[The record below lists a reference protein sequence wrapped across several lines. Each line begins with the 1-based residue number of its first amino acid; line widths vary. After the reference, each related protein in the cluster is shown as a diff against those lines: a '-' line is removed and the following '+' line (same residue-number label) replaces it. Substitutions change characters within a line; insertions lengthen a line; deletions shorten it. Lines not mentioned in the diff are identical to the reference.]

1 MPRRCPL
8 FAALTLALAL
18 LLAPVAVAGD
28 APKLRVAVMAFESAS
43 ADPAHESL
51 GKGLQAMI
59 TTDLHEVGQFDLVER
74 ARLADIQA
82 ELDLAKTGAIDKAT
96 ASRIGKL
103 AGASHLL
110 TGTVTVL
117 GARMRIDARL
127 FATESGDILLAESIE
142 GATDEFF
149 DLEKAL
155 VGKLVGATGVTMEP
169 RVRVRV
175 QRVHTADFKAFRTY
189 SEGIDAFDKEDY
201 QRSVELLARAAELD
215 PDFTLATLT
224 MEQYERE
231 IAAMKTRAIDV
242 AVDERRAAELKRN
255 EGAQKEVAELEPFW
269 ELARKTGK
277 DAAIE
282 RLWGIYNLYY
292 HYNDSYSR
300 LRNLHGIEDR
310 FELER
315 IADALAGQYFAEA
328 QALFPRVP
336 LSPEFKHH
344 WRWDREPTTDRDKK
358 KHDSEVVS
366 ARKNWAR
373 LCLRLHLDDKRCADL
388 LMRVAER
395 LTKAGAD
402 REDVARILQDAG
414 ERYRHAADPDAST
427 VAFSAAQKLSN
438 DTYNVSQLV
447 KEVEANRNVK
457 ALLSAC
463 KGPWIR
469 ESLALSG
476 WSKSFRATTC
486 DDYESGDLVEPLS
499 LDGARTLTSKRNVSK
514 RGPILVSGHPVWV
527 FGSRDITTG
536 PRATA
541 TSTDLLTYYVA
552 EEVDHGGSLA
562 IIDGQKRAALDLR
575 LEVSYKPHASW
586 YPMSAYRPRKDQTAV
601 EYTAARPRVVIAFGL
616 VDVDVRQS
624 DDPDT
629 GQRRI
634 TRPMRGYGVQLDAGR
649 VHLVELNEQPGPRAI
664 FRTNHFADLNLAWK
678 RVDLQTLASER
689 ASNTSRDTFPVR
701 VVVKGK
707 KVRVTVAGQSA
718 TFDLPGDLAE
728 APTGYYGVWLDG
740 VGYAHV
746 GGFGA
751 K

>member
-8 FAALTLALAL
+8 LAALTLVGAL
-18 LLAPVAVAGD
+18 LFIPAAVAGD

-110 TGTVTVL
+110 AGTVTVV
-117 GARMRIDARL
+117 GPKMRIDARL

-155 VGKLVGATGVTMEP
+155 VGKLVSATGVTMEP

-201 QRSVELLARAAELD
+201 QRSVELLAQAASID

-277 DAAIE
+277 GHAVE
-282 RLWGIYNLYY
+282 RLWGLYNLYR
-292 HYNDSYSR
+292 HYDDSYSR

-315 IADALAGQYFAEA
+315 IADALAGQYVAEA

-336 LSPEFKHH
+336 LTPEYKHG

-358 KHDSEVVS
+358 KHDGEVTS
-366 ARKNWAR
+366 ARRNWAR
-373 LCLRLHLDDKRCADL
+373 LCMRLHLDDKRCGDL

-395 LTKAGAD
+395 LTKAGGD
-402 REDVARILQDAG
+402 PEDIARVLQTAG

-427 VAFSAAQKLSN
+427 VAFSAAQKLST

-457 ALLSAC
+457 ALLAAC
-463 KGPWIR
+463 KGPWVR
-469 ESLALSG
+469 EALALSG
-476 WSKSFRATTC
+476 WSKSFRETTC
-486 DDYESGDLVEPLS
+486 EAYESGDLREPLS
-499 LDGARTLTSKRNVSK
+499 LDGARTLTSQRNIPK

-527 FGSRDITTG
+527 FGSRDVTTG
-536 PRATA
+536 PRSTA
-541 TSTDLLTYYVA
+541 TSTDQLTYYVK

-575 LEVSYKPHASW
+575 LEVSYQPHASW
-586 YPMSAYRPRKDQTAV
+586 YPMSAYRPRDGQTKV
-601 EYTAARPRVVIAFGL
+601 EYTAARPKVVIAFGL

-634 TRPMRGYGVQLDAGR
+634 SRPMRGYGVQLDAGR
-649 VHLVELNEQPGPRAI
+649 VHLVEVNEQPGPRAI
-664 FRTNHFADLNLAWK
+664 FRTNHFADLSLAWK
-678 RVDLQTLASER
+678 RVDLKSLQTQR
-689 ASNTSRDTFPVR
+689 ASNTARDTFPVR
-701 VVVKGK
+701 VLVKGK
-707 KVRVTVAGQSA
+707 KVTVSVAGQ
-718 TFDLPGDLAE
+718 TTTLDLPRELAE
-728 APTGYYGVWLDG
+728 APSGYYGVWFDG

-746 GGFGA
+746 GDLA
-751 K
+751 VK